1 MTLYEFVADSSMN
14 NAGETKYNKEM
25 IKLTKYFEQRYTL
38 IRQQN
43 VNRVVIVKKLQQI
56 KKENSMVLI
65 VCYLILL
72 GRIIK

>member
-1 MTLYEFVADSSMN
+1 MN